1 MNINNT
7 NKQLYRLEDKKQA
20 QPHTTCSACEKP
32 VEHWDQYGESQI
44 DYGMKIWECCPHCGE
59 ASNDHS
65 GAWTMVGIVVLVLAI
80 LFFILQMSGDY
91 PHSSKHRLEVGTN
104 AQSER

>member
-7 NKQLYRLEDKKQA
+7 NKYLYRLKDKKQA

-32 VEHWDQYGESQI
+32 VEHWDQYGESQT

-59 ASNDHS
+59 ASNDDS
-65 GAWTMVGIVVLVLAI
+65 GAWTMVVIALLVLAI
-80 LFFILQMSGDY
+80 LFFCGSMFNY
-91 PHSSKHRLEVGTN
+91 YTTVPYKN
-104 AQSER
+104 